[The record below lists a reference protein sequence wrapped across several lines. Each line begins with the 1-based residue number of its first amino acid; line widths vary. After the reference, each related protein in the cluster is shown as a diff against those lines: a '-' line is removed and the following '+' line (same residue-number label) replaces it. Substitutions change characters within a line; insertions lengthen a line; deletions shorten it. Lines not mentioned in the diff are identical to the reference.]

1 MESCNID
8 QADIELSCG
17 TGKHMFP
24 DLVMGS
30 GVPSTLNER
39 ADIVPTSKQPVQTDM
54 NMLLSDLAVN
64 RDKEIFSKLYSHF
77 APRLKSMLMGT
88 GTDPETAEEV
98 AQEAMISVWRKCEM
112 YDASKSAASTWIFTI
127 ARNLRIDR
135 FRKEKR
141 PQLDPND
148 PSLLPEEETPADE
161 QLDIDDRQVVIR
173 NAVNEL
179 PDDQREVVAL
189 SFIEGLSHQEISDRL
204 DLPLG
209 TVKSRLRLSF
219 EKLRTSLRSQV

>member
-1 MESCNID
+1 MTTE
-8 QADIELSCG
+8 
-17 TGKHMFP
+17 
-24 DLVMGS
+24 GS
-30 GVPSTLNER
+30 GTKDDTSEAMLSTARSVIRTCLQVRREE
-39 ADIVPTSKQPVQTDM
+39 DVLVI
-54 NMLLSDLAVN
+54 
-64 RDKEIFSKLYSHF
+64 
-77 APRLKSMLMGT
+77 
-88 GTDPETAEEV
+88 TDPETAEEV

-173 NAVNEL
+173 NAVNGL
-179 PDDQREVVAL
+179 PDGQREVVAL
-189 SFIEGLSHQEISDRL
+189 SFIIRL
-204 DLPLG
+204 EVTTL
-209 TVKSRLRLSF
+209 
-219 EKLRTSLRSQV
+219 

>member
-1 MESCNID
+1 MLIETKIRGSDHSLAASVYAIDSRNIES
-8 QADIELSCG
+8 
-17 TGKHMFP
+17 
-24 DLVMGS
+24 
-30 GVPSTLNER
+30 
-39 ADIVPTSKQPVQTDM
+39 
-54 NMLLSDLAVN
+54 
-64 RDKEIFSKLYSHF
+64 KEIVSSDSSNKKLWAELIKKVDTLKDTSAFEELFNHF
-77 APRLKSMLMGT
+77 APRVKAFLMKSGA
-88 GTDPETAEEV
+88 DPQMAEECS
-98 AQEAMISVWRKCEM
+98 QEVMATVWRKAHLF
-112 YDASKSAASTWIFTI
+112 DPSRASASTWIFTI

-179 PDDQREVVAL
+179 PDEQREVVAL